1 MGSHKVSLPAKEYP
15 LIPCKTVKSIYDQF
29 IVSKGFAL
37 VSDIEGAEAEFI
49 FEDSNFLKE
58 RCKQMIVEL
67 YETNFKNHIYT
78 KKDLASAIVNKCN
91 MKEVF
96 NDGKTWVFENQRL
109 T

>member
-1 MGSHKVSLPAKEYP
+1 M
-15 LIPCKTVKSIYDQF
+15 
-29 IVSKGFAL
+29 
-37 VSDIEGAEAEFI
+37 SDIEGAEAEFI

-67 YETNFKNHIYT
+67 HETNFKNHIYT